1 MVDFQTVAAII
12 FLVILTI
19 FVLLKRKSL
28 DTKQIIPYFLYF
40 SMYKTKF
47 GLKLMDSLA
56 KKHKKLTLYIGYMG
70 ILVGFVGMVLISY
83 ALISNIYVLFTKPEA
98 SPGVGLVL
106 PFKAKGVFYVPF
118 FYWIISIFIIAV
130 VHEFAHGL
138 IARANNLKVKS
149 SGFAFLGSG
158 FRGTGL
164 VIVLISLYFK
174 IRNQNLF
181 FDITKL
187 IYLDYYSPDFWLV
200 IGIALVLLS
209 FIKSRLSLFGYIP
222 VIPAAFV
229 EPDEKELRKRPH
241 KEQLSVFAA
250 GPFSNI
256 AMAFLFVLIILFVL
270 APITNALIEPN
281 GVKITDYVKGNEKF
295 PAEKAGI
302 KIGDVVQ
309 QVDDKPTPY
318 IYNLSTVL
326 RSKKPDDVVTIKTT
340 KSIYEVKLASNPENE
355 SLAYIGAYLE
365 QSTKIK
371 DSVRENY
378 GGLLPNIL
386 VWLSGLF
393 VFLYILNLGIGL
405 FNLVP
410 IGPLDGGRML
420 QLILHKMF
428 NKEKGDK
435 VWYYIGMFFLILILI
450 NITFAFVR

>member
-118 FYWIISIFIIAV
+118 FYWIISIFVIAV

-149 SGFAFLGSG
+149 SGFAFLG
-158 FRGTGL
+158 L
-164 VIVLISLYFK
+164 VVPI
-174 IRNQNLF
+174 
-181 FDITKL
+181 
-187 IYLDYYSPDFWLV
+187 
-200 IGIALVLLS
+200 
-209 FIKSRLSLFGYIP
+209 
-222 VIPAAFV
+222 IPAAFV

-256 AMAFLFVLIILFVL
+256 MFAFLFLAIASFAL
-270 APITNALIEPN
+270 APIANALIEPN
-281 GVKITDYVKGNEKF
+281 GVKISGFVESEKKF
-295 PAEKAGI
+295 PAEASGI
-302 KIGDVVQ
+302 SINEIIQ
-309 QVDDKPTPY
+309 QVDNYPTPY
-318 IYNLSTVL
+318 IDNLSAVL
-326 RSKKPDDVVTIKTT
+326 KSKKPDDIVAIKTD
-340 KSIYEVKLASNPENE
+340 KSSYEVRLAKNPENE
-355 SLAYIGAYLE
+355 SLAYVGAYLE

-371 DSVRENY
+371 DNIKAAY
-378 GGLLPNIL
+378 GEFLPNSLIWLYGLSVIL
-386 VWLSGLF
+386 F
-393 VFLYILNLGIGL
+393 ILNLGIGL

-420 QLILHKMF
+420 QLALHKIF
-428 NKEKGDK
+428 NKEKGNK
-435 VWYYIGMFFLILILI
+435 VWYYTGIFFLLIIFI
-450 NITFAFVR
+450 NIMFGFIK